1 MSAEARALLDQLMG
15 GERDV
20 RLDERTGRTK
30 QFSDADVCKFALCGI
45 CPYQIFKGT
54 KSDLGACSFR
64 RCGDESCTDPAQS
77 PSLPHHC
84 ICRPSSSS
92 TRSARQTYEIALP
105 VSVPVG

>member
-20 RLDERTGRTK
+20 RLEERTGRTK

-45 CPYQIFKGT
+45 CPYEIFKGT

-64 RCGDESCTDPAQS
+64 RCGDETCTATAK
-77 PSLPHHC
+77 SLPPPPACHC
-84 ICRPSSSS
+84 ACRPS
-92 TRSARQTYEIALP
+92 RRPAHSARQTCDYFA
-105 VSVPVG
+105 G